1 MYEMTSEQ
9 RTRFEQLCRQY
20 HVSRIDLFGSG
31 ARDDFDPERSDLDFL
46 VEYEPDAP
54 GSALDMY
61 FGFKEDLEEI
71 FGRSVDLVM
80 AGAVRNPYILADIER
95 FRRQLY
101 AA

>member
-1 MYEMTSEQ
+1 MYEMTQEQ
-9 RTRFEQLCRQY
+9 RSRFEQLCRQY
-20 HVSRIDLFGSG
+20 HVSRIDLFGSA

-61 FGFKEDLEEI
+61 FGFKESLEEL
-71 FGRSVDLVM
+71 FERSVDLVEE
-80 AGAVRNPYILADIER
+80 GAIRNPYLLASIDASRELI
-95 FRRQLY
+95 Y